1 MLLRLS
7 LFEFVVCTLEP
18 YVHTCTFVGRRSLSN
33 SSSPTLSLPYIPHLY
48 VHVYICMQLRANTE
62 LSVELS
68 YYNIRTDSWEP
79 ILEPVVDPS
88 DPLKYVSWGMTAEV
102 ITKACSHARAHAKG
116 TCACMCINVD
126 MYWNGAVVE

>member
-1 MLLRLS
+1 MYTGALCPHLYIH
-7 LFEFVVCTLEP
+7 VCIQKEP
-18 YVHTCTFVGRRSLSN
+18 LKQFISYTFIPLH
-33 SSSPTLSLPYIPHLY
+33 PHLY

-79 ILEPVVDPS
+79 ILEPVLDPV

-116 TCACMCINVD
+116 TCACTCTWCMCINVD
-126 MYWNGAVVE
+126 TYWNGGVVE